1 MRPTPTISS
10 ALMLML
16 IGLNAS
22 AQVQVAVTLNPD
34 PPYTPLQ
41 GFFATL
47 AATWNPNTDT
57 PARRLFGLDVG

>member
-1 MRPTPTISS
+1 
-10 ALMLML
+10 MLML